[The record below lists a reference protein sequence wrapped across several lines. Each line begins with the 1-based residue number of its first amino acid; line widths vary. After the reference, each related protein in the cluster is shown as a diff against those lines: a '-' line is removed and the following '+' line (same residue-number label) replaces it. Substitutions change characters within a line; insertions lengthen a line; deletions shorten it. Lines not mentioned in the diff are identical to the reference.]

1 MVSWAIQQEKHGGH
15 PRIDEFPSPDSPGI
29 SPDQRSERVFHIISS
44 LCRDDPVIAHIENF
58 RFGRFG
64 DKSAIFRGRWFRW
77 EIDPPLM
84 IYKKTLPRH
93 KSTVCEGTGG
103 CSLQAGFA
111 WAVIKSLQE
120 FVRSE
125 KHAGCDMRRI

>member
-1 MVSWAIQQEKHGGH
+1 MMLLLCTSKI
-15 PRIDEFPSPDSPGI
+15 SDSA
-29 SPDQRSERVFHIISS
+29 V
-44 LCRDDPVIAHIENF
+44 L
-58 RFGRFG
+58 G
-64 DKSAIFRGRWFRW
+64 DKSRIFRVGWLRW

-84 IYKKTLPRH
+84 IYKKTFPRH
-93 KSTVCEGTGG
+93 KSAVCEGTGG